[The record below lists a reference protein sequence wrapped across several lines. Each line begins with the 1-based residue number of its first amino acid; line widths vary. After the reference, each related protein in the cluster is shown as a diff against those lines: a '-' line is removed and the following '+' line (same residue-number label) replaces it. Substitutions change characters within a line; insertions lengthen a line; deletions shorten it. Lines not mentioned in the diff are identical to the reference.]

1 MGFGSNG
8 IKTTY
13 SAAVD
18 ADGFLLLQRF
28 GRCRS
33 SWFTQ
38 PISFQFQQWKPATK
52 HCNRFL
58 KLKNSGWS
66 SCVDLPGSI
75 SIRICKQGQGIHH
88 VADLC
93 LRWTQSQS
101 RPIAKQASNRSRA
114 KRRKEQNKATD
125 ARVEL
130 RTINETI
137 NVEGL
142 DEEARNA
149 ALKKRAKLQRAI
161 KSGETQATKYV
172 PGHFHEL
179 LADT

>member
-1 MGFGSNG
+1 MGFGSND

-13 SAAVD
+13 SAAVAVD
-18 ADGFLLLQRF
+18 ADGFLLGRF
-28 GRCRS
+28 RRCRS

-38 PISFQFQQWKPATK
+38 PISFQQWKPATK

-161 KSGETQATKYV
+161 KSGETQATN
-172 PGHFHEL
+172 FHEL